1 MASPTIDRASWIML
15 LCLSLLWSA
24 SFLFMKVA
32 AESLPILT
40 LVLIRVGVAA
50 AVLQAAVMLLRRPRP
65 KGVPILVRY
74 ALMGIFNNLLPS
86 ALIIYATIRIGAGAA
101 SILNATAPIFTLLIA
116 HFVTIDEKMT
126 APKLAGIGLGFL
138 GVVVISAPGARGG
151 AESEHL
157 AILAMLAA
165 TFCYGIA
172 AMIGRSFHGI
182 PPLVSAAYQL
192 TASTLL
198 LAPIVLLVQPPW
210 TLAVPSAGSLAAAFA
225 LALLSTALAYVLFFA
240 VIARSGATNV
250 MLVTLMIPVS
260 GVFLAWLFLGE
271 ALRMDEAAGMLLIG
285 LGLVVIDGRAL
296 AAMRRQPL

>member
-1 MASPTIDRASWIML
+1 MASPQIDRASWIML

-50 AVLQAAVMLLRRPRP
+50 AVLQVAVALRRSPRP
-65 KGVPILVRY
+65 KGAPILLRY
-74 ALMGIFNNLLPS
+74 ALIGIFNNLLPG
-86 ALIIYATIRIGAGAA
+86 ALIVYATIRIGAGAA

-116 HFVTIDEKMT
+116 HFATTDEKMT
-126 APKLAGIGLGFL
+126 VPKLVGITLGFL
-138 GVVVISAPGARGG
+138 GVVAMSAPGAMGG
-151 AESEHL
+151 VGSEQL

-165 TFCYGIA
+165 TFCYGLS
-172 AMIGRSFHGI
+172 AMIGRSFGGI

-192 TASTLL
+192 TAATLM
-198 LAPIVLLVQPPW
+198 LAPIVLLVEPPW
-210 TLAVPSAGSLAAAFA
+210 TLDAPSAEAIAAALA

-260 GVFLAWLFLGE
+260 GVILAWLFLGE
-271 ALRMDEAAGMLLIG
+271 ALELDEALGMALIG
-285 LGLVVIDGRAL
+285 LGLVVLDGRTL
-296 AAMRRQPL
+296 AAMRRQPA

>member
-1 MASPTIDRASWIML
+1 MASATIDRASWIML

-24 SFLFMKVA
+24 SFLFMKIA

-50 AVLQAAVMLLRRPRP
+50 VVLQVAVTLLRSPRP
-65 KGVPILVRY
+65 KGAPIHIRY

-86 ALIIYATIRIGAGAA
+86 ALIVYATIRIGAGAA
-101 SILNATAPIFTLLIA
+101 SILNATAPIFTLVIA
-116 HFVTIDEKMT
+116 HFATTDEKMT
-126 APKLAGIGLGFL
+126 APKLAGITLGFL
-138 GVVVISAPGARGG
+138 GVVAMSAPGAMAGVG
-151 AESEHL
+151 SEQV

-165 TFCYGIA
+165 TFCYGLS
-172 AMIGRSFHGI
+172 AMIGRSFGGI

-192 TASTLL
+192 TAATLIL
-198 LAPIVLLVQPPW
+198 TPIVLMVEPPW
-210 TLAVPSAGSLAAAFA
+210 TLASPSAEALAAALA

-271 ALRMDEAAGMLLIG
+271 AFQIDEAAGMLLIG
-285 LGLVVIDGRAL
+285 LGLVVIDGRML
-296 AAMRRQPL
+296 AALRRQPA

>member
-50 AVLQAAVMLLRRPRP
+50 GVLQATVALLRSRRP
-65 KGVPILVRY
+65 KGAPILIRY

-86 ALIIYATIRIGAGAA
+86 ALIVYATIRIGAGAA

-116 HFVTIDEKMT
+116 HFATMDEKMT
-126 APKLAGIGLGFL
+126 APKLAGITLGFL
-138 GVVVISAPGARGG
+138 GVVAMSAPGAMAGMG
-151 AESEHL
+151 SEQL
-157 AILAMLAA
+157 AILAMLMA
-165 TFCYGIA
+165 TFCYGLSA
-172 AMIGRSFHGI
+172 LIGRSFHGI

-192 TASTLL
+192 TAATLI
-198 LAPIVLLVQPPW
+198 LAPIVLLIEPPW
-210 TLAVPSAGSLAAAFA
+210 TLAAPSDEALAAVLA

-271 ALRMDEAAGMLLIG
+271 AFRMDEAAGMVLIG

-296 AAMRRQPL
+296 AALRRQQL

>member
-32 AESLPILT
+32 AESIPILT

-50 AVLQAAVMLLRRPRP
+50 AVLQAAVAIRRSPRPTGAPILLRY
-65 KGVPILVRY
+65 G
-74 ALMGIFNNLLPS
+74 LMGIFNNLLPG
-86 ALIIYATIRIGAGAA
+86 ALIVYATVRIGAGAA

-116 HFVTIDEKMT
+116 HFATTDEKMT
-126 APKLAGIGLGFL
+126 APKLLGITLGFL
-138 GVVVISAPGARGG
+138 GVVAMSAPGAMDGV
-151 AESEHL
+151 ESEQL

-165 TFCYGIA
+165 TFCYGLS
-172 AMIGRSFHGI
+172 AMIGRSFGGI
-182 PPLVSAAYQL
+182 SPLVSAAYQL
-192 TASTLL
+192 TAATLM
-198 LAPIVLLVQPPW
+198 LAPIVLLVEPPW
-210 TLAVPSAGSLAAAFA
+210 TLDAPSAEAIAAALA

-260 GVFLAWLFLGE
+260 GVILAWLFLGE
-271 ALRMDEAAGMLLIG
+271 ALELDETLGMALIG
-285 LGLVVIDGRAL
+285 LGLVVIDGRTL
-296 AAMRRQPL
+296 AALRRQPA

>member
-1 MASPTIDRASWIML
+1 MASATIDRASWIML

-24 SFLFMKVA
+24 SVLFMKIA
-32 AESLPILT
+32 AEGLPILT

-50 AVLQAAVMLLRRPRP
+50 VVLQVAVTLLRSPRP
-65 KGVPILVRY
+65 KGAPIHIRY

-86 ALIIYATIRIGAGAA
+86 ALIVYATIRIGAGAA
-101 SILNATAPIFTLLIA
+101 SILNATAPIFTLVIA
-116 HFVTIDEKMT
+116 HFATMDEKMT
-126 APKLAGIGLGFL
+126 APKLAGITLGFL
-138 GVVVISAPGARGG
+138 GVVAMSAPGAMAGVG
-151 AESEHL
+151 SEQV

-165 TFCYGIA
+165 TFCYGLS

-182 PPLVSAAYQL
+182 PPLISAAYQL
-192 TASTLL
+192 TASTLI
-198 LAPIVLLVQPPW
+198 LAPIVLLIEPPW
-210 TLAVPSAGSLAAAFA
+210 TLAAPSAEALTAALA

-271 ALRMDEAAGMLLIG
+271 AFQMDEAAGMVLIA
-285 LGLVVIDGRAL
+285 LGLVVIDGRTL
-296 AAMRRQPL
+296 AALRRQPA

>member
-50 AVLQAAVMLLRRPRP
+50 AVLQVAVALRRSPRP
-65 KGVPILVRY
+65 TGAPILLRY
-74 ALMGIFNNLLPS
+74 ALIGIFNNLLPG
-86 ALIIYATIRIGAGAA
+86 ALIVYATIRIGAGAA

-116 HFVTIDEKMT
+116 HFATTDEKMT
-126 APKLAGIGLGFL
+126 AQKLLGITFGFL
-138 GVVVISAPGARGG
+138 GVVAMSAPGAMGG
-151 AESEHL
+151 AGSEQL

-165 TFCYGIA
+165 TFCYGLS
-172 AMIGRSFHGI
+172 AMIGRSFGGI

-192 TASTLL
+192 TAATLM
-198 LAPIVLLVQPPW
+198 LAPIVLLVEPPW
-210 TLAVPSAGSLAAAFA
+210 TLDAPSAEAVTAALA

-260 GVFLAWLFLGE
+260 GVILAWLFLGE
-271 ALRMDEAAGMLLIG
+271 ALELDETLGMMLIG
-285 LGLVVIDGRAL
+285 LGLVVIDGRTL
-296 AAMRRQPL
+296 AAMRRQPA

>member
-1 MASPTIDRASWIML
+1 MASPQIDRASWIML

-50 AVLQAAVMLLRRPRP
+50 AVLQVAVALRRSPRP
-65 KGVPILVRY
+65 KGAPILLRY
-74 ALMGIFNNLLPS
+74 ALIGIFNNLLPG
-86 ALIIYATIRIGAGAA
+86 ALIVYATIRIGAGAA

-116 HFVTIDEKMT
+116 HFATTDEKMT
-126 APKLAGIGLGFL
+126 VPKLVGITLGFL
-138 GVVVISAPGARGG
+138 GVVAMSAPGAMGG
-151 AESEHL
+151 VGSEQL

-165 TFCYGIA
+165 TFCYGLS
-172 AMIGRSFHGI
+172 AMIGRSFGGI

-192 TASTLL
+192 TAATLM
-198 LAPIVLLVQPPW
+198 LAPIVLLVEPPW
-210 TLAVPSAGSLAAAFA
+210 TLDAPSAEAIAAALA

-260 GVFLAWLFLGE
+260 GVILAWLFLGE
-271 ALRMDEAAGMLLIG
+271 ALELDEALGMALIG
-285 LGLVVIDGRAL
+285 FGLVVIDGRTL
-296 AAMRRQPL
+296 AAMRRQPA